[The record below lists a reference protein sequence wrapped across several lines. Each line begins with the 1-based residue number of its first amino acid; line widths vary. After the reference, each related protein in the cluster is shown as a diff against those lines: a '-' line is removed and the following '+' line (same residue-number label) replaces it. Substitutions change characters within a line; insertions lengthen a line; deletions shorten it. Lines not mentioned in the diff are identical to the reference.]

1 MITKTQKIVC
11 DECKREWLLQARPSW
26 LLTLKVTLEGEGGA
40 VLLSKD
46 VCSQECAAEALR
58 ALDEK
63 LAEQPIEIGV
73 WREEEELEEAGF
85 SDRDPDDSDEVED
98 SENPW
103 ATYEDDEEASDAAGL
118 LETGD

>member
-1 MITKTQKIVC
+1 MITKSQKIVC
-11 DECKREWLLQARPSW
+11 DECRREWVLQARPAW

-58 ALDEK
+58 ALEEK
-63 LAEQPIEIGV
+63 LAEHPTVVEV

-85 SDRDPDDSDEVED
+85 SDRDPDDSDEVGD
-98 SENPW
+98 SSNPW
-103 ATYEDDEEASDAAGL
+103 ATFEDDDEASDDAGL